1 MTRRSVLV
9 ARRTFL
15 LRRQQLEDLH
25 RALPVAAGQEREAVG
40 ERLRR
45 SEIVGLDDRV
55 ADEIASWSFSAVV
68 ANGGSRPERA
78 AAVDKGRA
86 DLCHPL
92 GALLRCQVGHR
103 SSRATV
109 EVDELRHV
117 DHPFREPLAPAGSW
131 CTYS

>member
-1 MTRRSVLV
+1 VNHLGELVTAADIGRMTRRSVLV

-15 LRRQQLEDLH
+15 LHRQQLEDLH

-68 ANGGSRPERA
+68 ANGALEPNGLPPSTRA
-78 AAVDKGRA
+78 APTFAIQA
-86 DLCHPL
+86 PN
-92 GALLRCQVGHR
+92 AAIR
-103 SSRATV
+103 S
-109 EVDELRHV
+109 
-117 DHPFREPLAPAGSW
+117 APCSGVRSDIGVAGPR
-131 CTYS
+131 